1 MKQDRFLMG
10 ILAGIVLLVLLS
22 LLVFF
27 LRKDRLTYVDDSS
40 PQGVVQNYI
49 VALHKQDYEKAY
61 SYLAD
66 LENKPTYDQFRD
78 AFFSG
83 MVAPSNAGVE
93 IFSSQID
100 GDRAR
105 VELSVFFA
113 PSVPFESGARSTE
126 NALLV
131 RQGNAWKIRQ
141 MPYLFWAY
149 SWYQPAPQP

>member
-1 MKQDRFLMG
+1 MKQDRFLTG
-10 ILAGIVLLVLLS
+10 ILVGIAVLVLLS

-27 LRKDRLTYVDDSS
+27 LRKDRLTYVDDST

-49 VALHKQDYEKAY
+49 VAVQKQDYEKAY

-83 MVAPSNAGVE
+83 MVSPSNAGVE
-93 IFSSQID
+93 ILGSQID

-105 VELSVFFA
+105 VELSLFFA
-113 PSVPFESGARSTE
+113 PSAPLESGARSTE

-149 SWYQPAPQP
+149 SWYQPASQP